1 MCFLIVLKPCVDN
14 LAEGDSTAP
23 SGGQC
28 LCVRVQLLTQVT
40 VECGQLPGQGKPVC
54 WGSASPK
61 CFILGQSRQFPVCT
75 LLWGSQHLAFG
86 ILALPLLL
94 RGQVTSSPAISVSLL
109 NCLLPETVPLGT
121 IAAGLNETNVGK
133 ALNPC

>member
-1 MCFLIVLKPCVDN
+1 MCVFSSVSNHVDN

-28 LCVRVQLLTQVT
+28 LCVRVQLLTKVT
-40 VECGQLPGQGKPVC
+40 MECGQLPGQGKPVC

-61 CFILGQSRQFPVCT
+61 CFILEQSREFPVCT

-94 RGQVTSSPAISVSLL
+94 RGQVTSSPGISVSLL
-109 NCLLPETVPLGT
+109 NCLLPETVPLGR
-121 IAAGLNETNVGK
+121 IAARLNETNVGK